1 MKGNE
6 GDIFSNAV
14 HWKSLFRLKI
24 KIKQNPGCPN
34 KEYNAVF
41 KHIISEYQDLSQK

>member
-1 MKGNE
+1 MKGDE
-6 GDIFSNAV
+6 GGIFSNAV
-14 HWKSLFRLKI
+14 DWKSLFQLNI
-24 KIKQNPGCPN
+24 EIKQNPGCPN